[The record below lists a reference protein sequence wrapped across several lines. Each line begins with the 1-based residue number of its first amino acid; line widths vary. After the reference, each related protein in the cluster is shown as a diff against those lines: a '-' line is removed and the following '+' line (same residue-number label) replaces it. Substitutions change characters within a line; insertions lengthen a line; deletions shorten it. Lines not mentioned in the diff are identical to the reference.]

1 MKDPT
6 RPKDLQSL
14 IGKITALS
22 RFIDRSTD
30 RCKLLFDILRVNK
43 SLSEL
48 KNAKMLFEELKAR
61 LPQLTLLFKP
71 NAIEKLSIDLA
82 ISEHSLSVILIIE
95 EDGIQYPVY
104 YLSKALYDIR
114 LRYSLMEKLF
124 YALVISTIKLRP
136 YIVEYPIEVLNNYAF
151 RQVLQKLATLGCLV
165 IWAFELGQFNK

>member
-95 EDGIQYPVY
+95 EDGIQYQCIT
-104 YLSKALYDIR
+104 SAR
-114 LRYSLMEKLF
+114 HF
-124 YALVISTIKLRP
+124 TILG
-136 YIVEYPIEVLNNYAF
+136 YV
-151 RQVLQKLATLGCLV
+151 TL
-165 IWAFELGQFNK
+165 